1 MADYDACI
9 GLGSNMGDKRAHIA
23 RAIEY
28 LTGAGDIHLVARS
41 RDYRSAAWGKTDQ
54 DWFVNACIAVVT
66 NLSAHE
72 LLKRCLDT
80 EQQLGRVRNEH
91 WGPRV
96 IDCDLLVFRD
106 VHLNTPELT
115 LPHPRITE
123 RAFVM
128 VPMLE
133 MGPDLVLNGRRISSW
148 LNALNADDVVAI
160 E

>member
-1 MADYDACI
+1 MADYDAVI
-9 GLGSNMGDKRAHIA
+9 GLGCNMGDKRAHVA
-23 RAIEY
+23 RAIEI
-28 LTGAGDIHLVARS
+28 LTSAGDIRLVARS

-66 NLSAHE
+66 NLTAHE
-72 LLKRCLDT
+72 LLDRCLDT
-80 EQQLGRVRNEH
+80 ERQLGRVRMEH

-106 VHLNTPELT
+106 VHLNTQELT

-123 RAFVM
+123 RAFVL
-128 VPMLE
+128 VPLLE
-133 MGPDLVLNGRRISSW
+133 IAPEAVIAGKRASQW
-148 LNALNADDVVAI
+148 LAGLDASDVVAI